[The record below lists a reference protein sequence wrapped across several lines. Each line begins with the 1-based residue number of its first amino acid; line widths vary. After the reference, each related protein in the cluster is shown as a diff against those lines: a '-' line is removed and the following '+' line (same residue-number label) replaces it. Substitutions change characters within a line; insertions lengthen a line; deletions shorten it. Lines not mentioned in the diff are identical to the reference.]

1 MHRLHNIDSEE
12 DSEWL
17 FGKDVEGSSCVLFDV
32 LHQVFLEGVTKTM
45 RNISQYSWPQGRE
58 LKDLLECEIRVLT
71 KVKVKI
77 WNCTCT

>member
-1 MHRLHNIDSEE
+1 
-12 DSEWL
+12 
-17 FGKDVEGSSCVLFDV
+17 VEGSSCVLFDV

-77 WNCTCT
+77 